1 MENLF
6 VLHRWA
12 TNIFII
18 NAMASTIIWVLYRSD
33 PDKLKTPVYG
43 RLISG
48 ENVFSSLVLLL
59 GIIIL
64 IKSSVWFSIPKFHPK
79 LTLGLIA
86 IVMVHIIRSKTS
98 SYLDGNLKY
107 KLWVDILRPLQLAIL
122 GMVYFIGYYLNHFPS

>member
-1 MENLF
+1 MEELH

-12 TNIFII
+12 ANIFII
-18 NAMASTIIWVLYRSD
+18 NAMAATIIWVLYRSE

-48 ENVFSSLVLLL
+48 ENVFSSLILFL
-59 GIIIL
+59 GAIIL
-64 IKSSVWFSIPKFHPK
+64 VKNTIWFSIPKFHPK

-86 IVMVHIIRSKTS
+86 IAMVHVIRMKTS
-98 SYLDGNLKY
+98 AYLDGKLKY

-122 GMVYFIGYYLNHFPS
+122 GMVYFIGYYLTHS